1 MSTINYKSLVGPAF
15 LRLLLMGAAALLLLN
30 NCTGDNAPKQ
40 AQHCY
45 PIDTLPVKYAKGFRV
60 EYYNGF
66 KVITMMDAGNSAKI
80 LAQYVIYPKGKTK
93 PLDFK
98 KANAIQTPLGKAVCL
113 STTQIGMLDPL
124 GLLDSI
130 GGVTDG
136 KRIFHPYMQQLLQS
150 GKIKSLGVDGNID
163 YEQLVQLKPEII
175 LAYSFN
181 EGSNSQAKLE
191 ALHQHLFLVNDFN
204 EKEPLARAEWIKC
217 VAALYD
223 KEQLADSIFNYIEAE
238 YIAAR
243 QLAAQ
248 ATNKPTVF
256 CNMPWGGIWYLP
268 SGRNYFTNFIEDAN
282 GDYLWKEDTSSRT
295 LNLDVEAV
303 MLKALNADIWINP
316 NEAVSLQ
323 EMKQQ
328 SNKFTLFKAYKEKQ
342 VYNNNARQTKD
353 RGLDFWE
360 SGTMNPHLILKDLIK
375 IFHPELLPND
385 TLTYYKRLPDA

>member
-1 MSTINYKSLVGPAF
+1 MSKLNLRHSRHF
-15 LRLLLMGAAALLLLN
+15 RLLPLLFAALVLLHS
-30 NCTGDNAPKQ
+30 CSGDNAPKQ

-45 PIDTLPVKYAKGFRV
+45 PTDTLLVKYARGFRV

-66 KVITMMDAGNSAKI
+66 KVITLMDAGNTAKV
-80 LAQYVIYPKGKTK
+80 LAQYVVYPKGKTK

-98 KANAIQTPLGKAVCL
+98 KAVPVQTPLGKSVCL
-113 STTQIGMLDPL
+113 STTQIGMLSPL

-130 GGVTDG
+130 CGVTDA
-136 KRIFHPYMQQLLQS
+136 KRVYHPYVQQLLQA
-150 GKIKSLGVDGNID
+150 GAIKSLGDGNID
-163 YEQLVQLKPEII
+163 YEKLVELKPELV

-181 EGSNSQAKLE
+181 EGGNSQAKLE
-191 ALHQHLFLVNDFN
+191 ALHQNLFLINDFN

-217 VAALYD
+217 LAALYD
-223 KEQLADSIFNYIEAE
+223 KEALADSIFNSIEAE
-238 YIAAR
+238 YLAAK
-243 QLAAQ
+243 QLASK
-248 ATNKPTVF
+248 ATSRPTVF

-282 GDYLWKEDTSSRT
+282 GNYLWKEDTTSRT

-303 MLKALNADIWINP
+303 MLKAINADIWINP

-328 SNKFTLFKAYKEKQ
+328 SSKFTLFKAYKQNQ
-342 VYNNNARQTKD
+342 VFNNNARQTKD

-375 IFHPELLPND
+375 IFHPELLPGD